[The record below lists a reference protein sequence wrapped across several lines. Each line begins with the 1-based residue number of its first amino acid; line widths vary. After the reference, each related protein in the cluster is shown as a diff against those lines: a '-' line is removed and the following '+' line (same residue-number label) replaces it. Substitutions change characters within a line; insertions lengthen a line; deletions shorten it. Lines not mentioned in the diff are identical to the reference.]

1 LRLHGIADNPVTTLV
16 LSTSGSVLIAPAMH
30 KAMFE
35 NDLLTRNL
43 EKLKE
48 HYQIVNPFSD
58 EGAEKMAPTEDIV
71 DSVFSLLREQDFQGR
86 KIGITAGP
94 THEPI
99 DPVRMIT
106 NRSSGKMGLA
116 LAREAFYRGAE
127 VTLIYG
133 PGTVKIPGHIKT
145 INVETSEEMAKAI
158 SELKG
163 IDFFISAAA
172 ISDFKI
178 KASKEKLDSRKGP
191 LNLRLEPSPK
201 LLSKVNKEVV
211 KVGFKAEHDVSEKE
225 LISSASKLL
234 KEFYLQLVI
243 ANDVSRGVFGSD
255 ESQVYMVKKDGVKKL
270 GLMGKDAV
278 AKEIFDYLSGL

>member
-1 LRLHGIADNPVTTLV
+1 V
-16 LSTSGSVLIAPAMH
+16 
-30 KAMFE
+30 
-35 NDLLTRNL
+35 
-43 EKLKE
+43 
-48 HYQIVNPFSD
+48 
-58 EGAEKMAPTEDIV
+58 
-71 DSVFSLLREQDFQGR
+71 
-86 KIGITAGP
+86 ITAGP

-145 INVETSEEMAKAI
+145 VNVETSEEMTNAL
-158 SELKG
+158 SEIEG
-163 IDFFISAAA
+163 VDFFISAAA

-201 LLSKVNKEVV
+201 LLSKVKKGVV

-234 KEFYLQLVI
+234 KEFDLHLVI

-278 AKEIFDYLSGL
+278 AKEIFDYLSDL